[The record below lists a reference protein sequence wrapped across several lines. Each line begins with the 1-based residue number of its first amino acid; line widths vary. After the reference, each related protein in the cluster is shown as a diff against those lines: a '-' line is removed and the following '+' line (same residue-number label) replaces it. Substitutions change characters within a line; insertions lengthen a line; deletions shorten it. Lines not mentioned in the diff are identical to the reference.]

1 MKRLSLR
8 FIALVITLV
17 CLTALGSVT
26 AHEGREVG
34 NYKIEIGWRVEPA
47 YTGEMNGPEIT
58 ITRHEDGEGD
68 HDEIEATPE
77 AEHDEAEATPEA
89 EHSEEGGDSHAEES
103 NGVTGLEDT
112 LQIEVLFGPASR
124 VLNLRAVRDEPGHY
138 TADLIPMMP
147 GDYTFRVFGTIEGM
161 EIDETFSA
169 ADGQFSSIE
178 PIEDIQFP

>member
-1 MKRLSLR
+1 MKKRVAWLIVLIVGLAVL
-8 FIALVITLV
+8 FV
-17 CLTALGSVT
+17 SVAT

-34 NYKIEIGWRVEPA
+34 DYTIEIGWRIEPA
-47 YTGEMNGPEIT
+47 YTGLMNGPEIT
-58 ITRHEDGEGD
+58 ITRHGSEDN
-68 HDEIEATPE
+68 
-77 AEHDEAEATPEA
+77 HDEADTTPEV
-89 EHSEEGGDSHAEES
+89 EHTNEAGEAHDDEN

-124 VLNLRAVRDEPGHY
+124 VLNLRAVRGEPGHY
-138 TADLIPMMP
+138 TADLIPMRP

-169 ADGQFSSIE
+169 ADGQFSSVE